1 MASKRVVISKIAEDT
16 IGKYFEEY
24 RTYRYGTDLPIRAF
38 NYSQMRSTLSQIDAF
53 FDEVYIRNGK
63 KYIDI
68 EGFCT
73 VEFLT
78 KNNQTEVFIE
88 NIYFKPIT

>member
-1 MASKRVVISKIAEDT
+1 
-16 IGKYFEEY
+16 
-24 RTYRYGTDLPIRAF
+24 
-38 NYSQMRSTLSQIDAF
+38 MRSKLTQIDAF

-88 NIYFKPIT
+88 NIYFKLIT